1 MIINSLKLKNIRSYI
16 DEEMKFPEGSM
27 MLSGDIGT
35 GKSSILLAIEFALF
49 GIIRGQL
56 SGSALLRHGKREGF
70 VELTFT
76 LEKKQV
82 TIRRNLKRSAKSI
95 TQDSGYIILD
105 GTKQDL
111 TPVELKSKILEL
123 IGYPDE
129 LLTKSKSFIYRY
141 TVYTPQEEMKKILF
155 ESKDDRLNVLRRIFD
170 IDKYKRIKENTLS
183 YLKELKQK
191 KTELE
196 TRIEDLEEKKIV
208 QKEYYDKIHLIKEES
223 EKIQKIIVEI
233 NNELKLKEQ
242 SVKELEDKIRQVEIL
257 KNQIGLKSNDYNN
270 KKTNLA
276 NNEEELKTHDKE
288 IGTLSEELK
297 GFDREDVET
306 LKQKKEE
313 FQIKKDKLQENLEKI
328 RDRESS
334 FITMKKNSEDI
345 INKIVSLEECPV
357 CEQNVDVTHK
367 DSVKAREQK
376 NISDLD
382 SQLTKLSDLK
392 VQRNEEIQ
400 LLDKE
405 LEILT
410 NKLGKQEIMT
420 LKQARLDADKKKK
433 EALLK
438 EQIVTKAE
446 LEKLDKEILESKK
459 KLEASTDIQTKYSEA
474 RKLYEVVREKQKVEE
489 IKNAELVR
497 EEKTLREI
505 QDRVKEEILKKEES
519 KKKLAF
525 VNEMQN
531 WLLKYFMNIIYLME
545 KQIMLQI
552 HQEFNQYFQEWFNIL
567 IEDENLNVRLDE
579 TFTPIIEQNGYESYM
594 DNLSGGEK
602 TSVALAYRL
611 ALNKVINDFIGTI
624 KTKDILILDEPTDGF
639 SSEQLDKIRELLEAI
654 RIKQI
659 ILVSHEPKLES
670 YVDHIVRVHKE
681 EHVSKI
687 IG

>member
-1 MIINSLKLKNIRSYI
+1 M
-16 DEEMKFPEGSM
+16 
-27 MLSGDIGT
+27 
-35 GKSSILLAIEFALF
+35 
-49 GIIRGQL
+49 
-56 SGSALLRHGKREGF
+56 
-70 VELTFT
+70 
-76 LEKKQV
+76 
-82 TIRRNLKRSAKSI
+82 
-95 TQDSGYIILD
+95 
-105 GTKQDL
+105 
-111 TPVELKSKILEL
+111 
-123 IGYPDE
+123 
-129 LLTKSKSFIYRY
+129 
-141 TVYTPQEEMKKILF
+141 
-155 ESKDDRLNVLRRIFD
+155 
-170 IDKYKRIKENTLS
+170 
-183 YLKELKQK
+183 
-191 KTELE
+191 
-196 TRIEDLEEKKIV
+196 
-208 QKEYYDKIHLIKEES
+208 
-223 EKIQKIIVEI
+223 
-233 NNELKLKEQ
+233 
-242 SVKELEDKIRQVEIL
+242 
-257 KNQIGLKSNDYNN
+257 KSNDYNN

-367 DSVKAREQK
+367 DNVKAREQK

>member
-1 MIINSLKLKNIRSYI
+1 
-16 DEEMKFPEGSM
+16 
-27 MLSGDIGT
+27 
-35 GKSSILLAIEFALF
+35 
-49 GIIRGQL
+49 
-56 SGSALLRHGKREGF
+56 
-70 VELTFT
+70 
-76 LEKKQV
+76 
-82 TIRRNLKRSAKSI
+82 
-95 TQDSGYIILD
+95 
-105 GTKQDL
+105 
-111 TPVELKSKILEL
+111 
-123 IGYPDE
+123 
-129 LLTKSKSFIYRY
+129 
-141 TVYTPQEEMKKILF
+141 
-155 ESKDDRLNVLRRIFD
+155 
-170 IDKYKRIKENTLS
+170 
-183 YLKELKQK
+183 
-191 KTELE
+191 
-196 TRIEDLEEKKIV
+196 
-208 QKEYYDKIHLIKEES
+208 
-223 EKIQKIIVEI
+223 
-233 NNELKLKEQ
+233 
-242 SVKELEDKIRQVEIL
+242 
-257 KNQIGLKSNDYNN
+257 
-270 KKTNLA
+270 
-276 NNEEELKTHDKE
+276 
-288 IGTLSEELK
+288 
-297 GFDREDVET
+297 
-306 LKQKKEE
+306 
-313 FQIKKDKLQENLEKI
+313 
-328 RDRESS
+328 
-334 FITMKKNSEDI
+334 
-345 INKIVSLEECPV
+345 
-357 CEQNVDVTHK
+357 
-367 DSVKAREQK
+367 
-376 NISDLD
+376 
-382 SQLTKLSDLK
+382 
-392 VQRNEEIQ
+392 
-400 LLDKE
+400 
-405 LEILT
+405 
-410 NKLGKQEIMT
+410 
-420 LKQARLDADKKKK
+420 
-433 EALLK
+433 
-438 EQIVTKAE
+438 
-446 LEKLDKEILESKK
+446 DKEILESKK

>member
-1 MIINSLKLKNIRSYI
+1 M
-16 DEEMKFPEGSM
+16 
-27 MLSGDIGT
+27 
-35 GKSSILLAIEFALF
+35 
-49 GIIRGQL
+49 
-56 SGSALLRHGKREGF
+56 
-70 VELTFT
+70 
-76 LEKKQV
+76 
-82 TIRRNLKRSAKSI
+82 
-95 TQDSGYIILD
+95 
-105 GTKQDL
+105 
-111 TPVELKSKILEL
+111 
-123 IGYPDE
+123 
-129 LLTKSKSFIYRY
+129 
-141 TVYTPQEEMKKILF
+141 
-155 ESKDDRLNVLRRIFD
+155 
-170 IDKYKRIKENTLS
+170 
-183 YLKELKQK
+183 
-191 KTELE
+191 
-196 TRIEDLEEKKIV
+196 
-208 QKEYYDKIHLIKEES
+208 
-223 EKIQKIIVEI
+223 
-233 NNELKLKEQ
+233 
-242 SVKELEDKIRQVEIL
+242 
-257 KNQIGLKSNDYNN
+257 
-270 KKTNLA
+270 
-276 NNEEELKTHDKE
+276 
-288 IGTLSEELK
+288 
-297 GFDREDVET
+297 
-306 LKQKKEE
+306 
-313 FQIKKDKLQENLEKI
+313 
-328 RDRESS
+328 
-334 FITMKKNSEDI
+334 
-345 INKIVSLEECPV
+345 
-357 CEQNVDVTHK
+357 
-367 DSVKAREQK
+367 
-376 NISDLD
+376 D

>member
-1 MIINSLKLKNIRSYI
+1 M
-16 DEEMKFPEGSM
+16 
-27 MLSGDIGT
+27 
-35 GKSSILLAIEFALF
+35 
-49 GIIRGQL
+49 
-56 SGSALLRHGKREGF
+56 
-70 VELTFT
+70 
-76 LEKKQV
+76 
-82 TIRRNLKRSAKSI
+82 
-95 TQDSGYIILD
+95 
-105 GTKQDL
+105 
-111 TPVELKSKILEL
+111 
-123 IGYPDE
+123 
-129 LLTKSKSFIYRY
+129 
-141 TVYTPQEEMKKILF
+141 
-155 ESKDDRLNVLRRIFD
+155 
-170 IDKYKRIKENTLS
+170 
-183 YLKELKQK
+183 
-191 KTELE
+191 
-196 TRIEDLEEKKIV
+196 
-208 QKEYYDKIHLIKEES
+208 
-223 EKIQKIIVEI
+223 
-233 NNELKLKEQ
+233 
-242 SVKELEDKIRQVEIL
+242 
-257 KNQIGLKSNDYNN
+257 KSNDYNN
-270 KKTNLA
+270 KKANLA
-276 NNEEELKTHDKE
+276 NNEEGLKTHDKE

-297 GFDREDVET
+297 GFEKKDVEM
-306 LKQKKEE
+306 LKQKKGV

-328 RDRESS
+328 KDRESS
-334 FITMKKNSEDI
+334 FMTMKKNSEDI
-345 INKIVSLEECPV
+345 IHKIVSLEECPV
-357 CEQNVDVTHK
+357 CEQNVDATHK
-367 DSVKAREQK
+367 DNVKAREQK